1 MLGLLNPLV
10 TWLAVAGLV
19 AASYGAAYWKGRQ
32 DGWDKRDEIAATEAR
47 EAQRL
52 YERTAAVRAR
62 ITREIGTAY
71 RDKVRVIVQDR
82 EVIREIKVPDRCEL
96 SVEWVRLHDTAAG
109 FPDAAGR
116 VDGTAEAASAIETVS
131 DNYLACRENA
141 ERLKSLQ
148 EWITRQA
155 RTR

>member
-32 DGWDKRDEIAATEAR
+32 DGWDKRDEIATAEAR

-52 YERTAAVRAR
+52 HERTAAVRAR
-62 ITREIGTAY
+62 ITREVGKAY

-96 SVEWVRLHDTAAG
+96 SLEWVRLHDTAAG
-109 FPDAAGR
+109 FPDAAGG
-116 VDGTAEAASAIETVS
+116 VDGTAEAASAIETVA

-148 EWITRQA
+148 EWITKQS